1 MAAARGLPIPPPDE
15 IPPELEYKNPPKPA
29 GVEESPDAQD
39 IQHLMVPIT
48 SRSQSHNSDAS
59 QGPVPAQSLPSA
71 SSPIASG
78 TSSSPLFRTRAKTL
92 AALTTPS
99 KNNSPPELT
108 PREMQLPRDPFVNG
122 QPIEAYLYKDASEC
136 PICFLYYPPYLNRTR
151 CCDQPICSECFV
163 QIKRPEPHPPDHAE
177 NDPNAPSQAP
187 EGNQAEECQLV
198 SEPASCPFCVQPELG
213 VTYIPPPFRRG
224 LTYASD
230 LSGRPIV
237 GSPVS
242 SSSSLSSGNVVTPGR
257 RRATSLSASDP
268 AVVTTDRIRP
278 DWAQKLANARAH
290 AARRSAAATAL
301 HTAAYMM
308 NPNQS
313 GSDSRHLLGRRGVMR
328 RTGTADAQTPGR
340 GSPALNA
347 LAFLTERRTPGQ
359 EADSAEEGNGN
370 LAPPR
375 GSSRRN
381 RIDDLEE
388 MMMMEAIRLSLASEE
403 ERRKKEEK
411 ELRKEAKRREKDA
424 KKADKVARKNGLY
437 SNNASSSC
445 LDVPPDGKLGRVVS
459 SSSSAADE
467 GPSSAGKGKGVERGS
482 SSATNAAVGQ
492 GSGAATGNAM
502 PVPAP
507 AGATDQTSTSAAG
520 VQPPSMEPAKRSHLR
535 NVSGA
540 SSFSSLVESNSDDVA
555 GPYASGNASNA
566 SVEPMFN
573 FRSLAAVIGD
583 EEKGDESAEHVEHT
597 STRQNEGASASEA
610 IPESQASTQQVDSEQ
625 TGAEVVEAKEAPQ
638 EDNRFMPKELE
649 TRSVEITSPTQNAE
663 AQS

>member
-1 MAAARGLPIPPPDE
+1 M
-15 IPPELEYKNPPKPA
+15 
-29 GVEESPDAQD
+29 
-39 IQHLMVPIT
+39 
-48 SRSQSHNSDAS
+48 
-59 QGPVPAQSLPSA
+59 
-71 SSPIASG
+71 
-78 TSSSPLFRTRAKTL
+78 
-92 AALTTPS
+92 
-99 KNNSPPELT
+99 
-108 PREMQLPRDPFVNG
+108 
-122 QPIEAYLYKDASEC
+122 
-136 PICFLYYPPYLNRTR
+136 
-151 CCDQPICSECFV
+151 
-163 QIKRPEPHPPDHAE
+163 
-177 NDPNAPSQAP
+177 
-187 EGNQAEECQLV
+187 
-198 SEPASCPFCVQPELG
+198 
-213 VTYIPPPFRRG
+213 
-224 LTYASD
+224 
-230 LSGRPIV
+230 
-237 GSPVS
+237 
-242 SSSSLSSGNVVTPGR
+242 
-257 RRATSLSASDP
+257 
-268 AVVTTDRIRP
+268 
-278 DWAQKLANARAH
+278 
-290 AARRSAAATAL
+290 
-301 HTAAYMM
+301 
-308 NPNQS
+308 
-313 GSDSRHLLGRRGVMR
+313 
-328 RTGTADAQTPGR
+328 
-340 GSPALNA
+340 
-347 LAFLTERRTPGQ
+347 
-359 EADSAEEGNGN
+359 
-370 LAPPR
+370 
-375 GSSRRN
+375 
-381 RIDDLEE
+381 
-388 MMMMEAIRLSLASEE
+388 
-403 ERRKKEEK
+403 
-411 ELRKEAKRREKDA
+411 RKEAKRREKDA